1 MSGILQFSGRVSDLA
16 GGLKVRRVLPA
27 AVCRSVGPFV
37 FFDHFGPVELSA
49 ASDSDIGPHPH
60 IGLAT
65 VSYLFEGHLLHRDSL
80 GNVQTTS
87 PGAINWMTA
96 GRGIVHSERSIDA
109 ERGQTRRLHGLQLWV
124 ALPPDQEQCEPSFQ
138 HVPASAIPEQ
148 LQIGGVKIRLLVGQA
163 FGLCSPVKTASTTLY
178 LDITLPADTCW
189 QLPPL
194 APQMAIYSPEHDI
207 EINGE
212 NVAAQ
217 QMAILPP
224 DVVNQIRSAGN
235 ALHFVIIGGG
245 PLQQPIRMWWNFVSS
260 NPQRVAD
267 AAQGWENGD
276 FPVIPG
282 DGPGIAAPKWPAQ
295 R

>member
-1 MSGILQFSGRVSDLA
+1 MSGILQFSGRVSDLT

-49 ASDSDIGPHPH
+49 TSDSDIGPHPH

-80 GNVQTTS
+80 GSVQTIS

-96 GRGIVHSERSIDA
+96 GRGIVHSERTIDA
-109 ERGQTRRLHGLQLWV
+109 GLRQARRLHGLQLWV

-148 LQIGGVKIRLLVGQA
+148 QQLGGVKIRVLVGQA
-163 FGLCSPVKTASTTLY
+163 FGLCSPVNTTSTTLY
-178 LDITLPADTCW
+178 LDITLPAGSSW

-194 APQMAIYSPEHDI
+194 APQMAIYSPQHDI
-207 EINGE
+207 EING
-212 NVAAQ
+212 NNIAAQ

-224 DVVNQIRSAGN
+224 DVVNQIHGTSHAVR
-235 ALHFVIIGGG
+235 FVVIGGE

-260 NPQRVAD
+260 DPQRIAD
-267 AAQGWENGD
+267 AAQRWENGG
-276 FPVIPG
+276 FPTIPG
-282 DGPGIAAPKWPAQ
+282 EGAGIAAPKWPAP